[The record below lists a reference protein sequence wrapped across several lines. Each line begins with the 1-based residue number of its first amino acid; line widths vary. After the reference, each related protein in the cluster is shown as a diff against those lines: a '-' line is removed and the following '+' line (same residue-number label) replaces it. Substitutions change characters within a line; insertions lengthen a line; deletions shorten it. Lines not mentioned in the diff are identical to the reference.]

1 MQLANVLTEEIAQ
14 TDIQLFRSNSA
25 SFIVIIENRTEWA
38 VTTLAERFKYAI
50 ESQRI
55 SFVENDEFLTAS
67 VGIYNYQHQGDI
79 EMPHQH
85 ESLKDDASNGREV
98 DILRKLEL
106 AVRSAK
112 ELGKNSL
119 YQFKE

>member
-1 MQLANVLTEEIAQ
+1 MANILTEEIVQ

-79 EMPHQH
+79 EMSHQH
-85 ESLKDDASNGREV
+85 ESLKEGMSNGREV
-98 DILRKLEL
+98 DILLKLEL

-119 YQFKE
+119 YQLKE